1 MSIIGLNG
9 CGKSTLLKCICNFL
23 NYEGSIKIRGKEV
36 RQVRNRE
43 LAKNVSILFQQNN
56 MYFDY
61 KVSDVI
67 RFGRYIYERWNFR
80 YGDCENLDI
89 ILKNMGIYH
98 LKDRFMSELSGGEKQ
113 RVFISRILYQD
124 PYIIL
129 LDEFNNNIDLS
140 TQIYIIENFR
150 DIFKDKIIVSV
161 FHDLNLVRNLDS
173 LVMVLKD
180 SKIYKYGDVDSIF
193 NKNILQSVYGVDVQ
207 KFMIN
212 SFNKWNK
219 K

>member
-1 MSIIGLNG
+1 M
-9 CGKSTLLKCICNFL
+9 
-23 NYEGSIKIRGKEV
+23 
-36 RQVRNRE
+36 
-43 LAKNVSILFQQNN
+43 
-56 MYFDY
+56 
-61 KVSDVI
+61 
-67 RFGRYIYERWNFR
+67 
-80 YGDCENLDI
+80 
-89 ILKNMGIYH
+89 
-98 LKDRFMSELSGGEKQ
+98 
-113 RVFISRILYQD
+113 
-124 PYIIL
+124 
-129 LDEFNNNIDLS
+129 
-140 TQIYIIENFR
+140 
-150 DIFKDKIIVSV
+150 SV